1 MALANDYEEILAAIQ
16 HELFSHSHMKDV
28 SKSAPCKE
36 ITDKNATMIKSIG
49 RTTKSVIDI
58 DSEQKFEIAYCSS
71 EGADSTCAVD
81 STCATIYRWKRAN
94 IRQELYPSS
103 GLEMMSNDE
112 ILVPQGCTCVI
123 NSIQSGQKS
132 NLPIIIF

>member
-1 MALANDYEEILAAIQ
+1 
-16 HELFSHSHMKDV
+16 
-28 SKSAPCKE
+28 
-36 ITDKNATMIKSIG
+36 MIKSIG
-49 RTTKSVIDI
+49 RTTKSVVDI

-112 ILVPQGCTCVI
+112 ILVPKDVHVLSTPYNPARNPTCLL
-123 NSIQSGQKS
+123 SS
-132 NLPIIIF
+132 FE